1 MRTVWLQVVDHLLHF
16 IEQIT
21 NWYVKLN
28 RSRMKNLNTS
38 KVDTQTSLSCLY
50 EVSLL
55 LSCCSTWYQIFIAIS
70 FEGLNMQLSTNSQIQ
85 KRFFFSLPG

>member
-55 LSCCSTWYQIFIAIS
+55 LSCWSTWY
-70 FEGLNMQLSTNSQIQ
+70 
-85 KRFFFSLPG
+85 